1 MNAIKRYSG
10 QSALWLL
17 MLTGG
22 ALPAQAQQLPPLT
35 VVPPLPGK
43 IEFAGEHVPLENYDT
58 RESLQRE
65 MTITSYMHSRSLY
78 ALLHARRYFA
88 VIEPILA
95 ENNIPNDFKYL
106 CMAESGLNPD
116 AVSPAGA
123 AGLWQIMPAV
133 ARSYGIEV
141 GTQIDERYHTE
152 KATRAACRYLK
163 EAYAKFRSWTLAAAS
178 YNLGMAGLATR
189 MEKQG
194 IGNYYDLFLPEETL
208 RYVHRILS
216 MKLLYES
223 PARYGYT
230 LPSDAAYPPFDRYR
244 EVSISTRE
252 IDWPA
257 FAREQGTNYK
267 MLREL
272 NLWIRD
278 YTCANANGKSYTVK
292 IPLPGFRNELKITN

>member
-1 MNAIKRYSG
+1 
-10 QSALWLL
+10 
-17 MLTGG
+17 MLT
-22 ALPAQAQQLPPLT
+22 LLTCEMTPVRAQQLSLHT
-35 VVPPLPGK
+35 VIPPLPGK
-43 IEFAGEHVPLENYDT
+43 IEFAGERVPLENYDT

-65 MTITSYMHSRSLY
+65 VSITTYMHSRTLY
-78 ALLHARRYFA
+78 ALLRTRRYFA

-133 ARSYGIEV
+133 ARSFGMEV
-141 GTQIDERYHTE
+141 NAQIDERYHIE
-152 KATRAACRYLK
+152 KATRAACRHLK
-163 EAYAKFRSWTLAAAS
+163 ESYAKFRSWTLAAAA
-178 YNLGMAGLATR
+178 YNLGMAGLSTR

-216 MKLLYES
+216 MKLLYEN
-223 PARYGYT
+223 PARYGYAF
-230 LPSDAAYPPFDRYR
+230 PSEAAYPPFDRYR
-244 EVSISTRE
+244 EVSVSARG
-252 IDWPA
+252 IDWSA
-257 FAREQGTNYK
+257 FAREHGTTYK

-272 NLWIRD
+272 NPWIRD
-278 YTCANANGKSYTVK
+278 YTYANPNGKSYTVK
-292 IPLPGFRNELKITN
+292 IPLPGFRSREYIAAEALEWRE